1 MKTTRLFIFPSLT
14 IFLTSLTLLFATA
27 VQAQVPSYVPT
38 NGLVGYWPFNGNA
51 NDESGN
57 GNNGTVNGASL
68 AVDRNDN
75 VNSAYSF
82 DGVNDFI
89 QTPNQTLTGSVS
101 FSGWY
106 KMSNFTL
113 PENDI
118 FFVSNQ
124 STIANTYSANIAFGF
139 RSYQGEFG
147 HSTYV
152 QSPLTGYYATDNLP
166 EANIWHHIIC
176 VVENG
181 SYVKMYLDGV
191 LFYDNTTSVVT
202 NSSQASL
209 PLLFGGTGTS
219 PYYYFGDLDDI
230 GIWNRALTADEVLAL
245 YNGCN
250 VVPQVVAGSSNP
262 SAFENSTYTCN
273 NNAGSTYTWT
283 VNNGV
288 IVSGQG
294 TNSVTIL
301 WGAEG
306 AGSVTI
312 LETTADGC
320 FGDPVSLDVNVQCV
334 ASGNAIEG
342 FVVVVEYLN
351 SIYTCNGAA
360 NSSYQWTVTNGIIES
375 GQGTNSVTILWASAG
390 AGNIGVVETTYEG
403 CVGATLSQDIVVAPG
418 VNIEEFSTMISLFPN
433 PATTE
438 LNLQVKNEMIGSDFV
453 VFDALGKVVLRDKI
467 LSNNQNI
474 SVNNLSNGNYILRVG
489 AMNKVFTI
497 SK

>member
-1 MKTTRLFIFPSLT
+1 MKTRSLALSSL
-14 IFLTSLTLLFATA
+14 FLTFLTFLIVLSA
-27 VQAQVPSYVPT
+27 QAQVPSYVPT

-57 GNNGTVNGASL
+57 GNNGTVNESVLTADRFGSL
-68 AVDRNDN
+68 
-75 VNSAYSF
+75 NSAYSF

-113 PENDI
+113 PENDV

-124 STIANTYSANIAFGF
+124 STVDNTYSANIAFGF

-166 EANIWHHIIC
+166 QANIWHNITC
-176 VVENG
+176 VFENG

-191 LFYDNTTSVVT
+191 LFYNNTNSVLT

-209 PLLFGGTGTS
+209 PLLFGGSGTS

-250 VVPQVVAGSSNP
+250 VTPQVVAGNANP
-262 SAFENSTYTCN
+262 SAFANSVYTCN
-273 NNAGSTYTWT
+273 NNSGSTYNWS

-288 IVSGQG
+288 IAYGQG
-294 TNSVTIL
+294 TNSVEIL

-306 AGSVTI
+306 VGSLTVS
-312 LETTADGC
+312 ET
-320 FGDPVSLDVNVQCV
+320 
-334 ASGNAIEG
+334 NA
-342 FVVVVEYLN
+342 N
-351 SIYTCNGAA
+351 
-360 NSSYQWTVTNGIIES
+360 
-375 GQGTNSVTILWASAG
+375 
-390 AGNIGVVETTYEG
+390 G
-403 CVGATLSQDIVVAPG
+403 CVGDVVTFDVVIIPNNVEELSNALI
-418 VNIEEFSTMISLFPN
+418 LYPN
-433 PATTE
+433 PVTTE
-438 LNLQVKNEMIGSDFV
+438 LNLQTTSDLIGTDLF
-453 VFDALGKVVLRDKI
+453 VFDALGKQIHKQQI
-467 LSNNQNI
+467 LSTNTRI
-474 SVNNLSNGNYILRVG
+474 STSAFAAGNYVVKVG
-489 AMNKVFTI
+489 EVVKRFEV
-497 SK
+497 KK